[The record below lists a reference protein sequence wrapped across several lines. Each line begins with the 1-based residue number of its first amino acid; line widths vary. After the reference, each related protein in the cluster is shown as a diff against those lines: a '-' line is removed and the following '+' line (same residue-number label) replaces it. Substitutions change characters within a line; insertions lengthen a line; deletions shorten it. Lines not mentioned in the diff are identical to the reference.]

1 MTELFAQ
8 VNKLD
13 ANKGLVTLRMDVD
26 DIHKLQKFHVNG
38 ANQVVGLNASDG
50 NGVTP
55 KQRRFA
61 FALLNDIWV
70 SQVGGEWLE
79 TPETTRR
86 HFNALYE
93 YYNGLEFGDFSLG
106 MAKGNKTDVNQYI
119 NMLLD
124 YASKHDISLSVKP
137 LNELEPQEIANWE
150 YRCLMDKRC
159 VICGKQP
166 SDLHHLD
173 GSRVGIGSDRKNVN
187 HLGRKA
193 VQLCREHH
201 QMFHS
206 DENKF
211 MRQFHLNGIRIDSDI
226 ASAHR
231 LNTGE

>member
-13 ANKGLVTLRMDVD
+13 ANKGLVTLRMDVN
-26 DIHKLQKFHVNG
+26 DIHKLHKFHVNG

-93 YYNGLEFGDFSLG
+93 YYNGLEFGDFSLS

-124 YASKHDISLSVKP
+124 YSSKHDITLSVKP

-159 VICGKQP
+159 VICGKRP
-166 SDLHHLD
+166 SEFHHIET
-173 GSRVGIGSDRKNVN
+173 VGAHGGNRKNMN
-187 HLGRKA
+187 HLGLRA
-193 VQLCREHH
+193 AQLCTEHH
-201 QMFHS
+201 REAGNIPPEEFLAKYHIRGITI
-206 DENKF
+206 DEK
-211 MRQFHLNGIRIDSDI
+211 I
-226 ASAHR
+226 AAEHR
-231 LNTGE
+231 LNTK

>member
-13 ANKGLVTLRMDVD
+13 ANKGLVTLRMDVN
-26 DIHKLQKFHVNG
+26 DIYKLQKFHVNG

-79 TPETTRR
+79 TRETMRR

-93 YYNGLEFGDFSLG
+93 YYNGLEFGDFSLS

-124 YASKHDISLSVKP
+124 YASRHDIALSVKP

-159 VICGKQP
+159 VICGNQP

-173 GSRVGIGSDRKNVN
+173 TIGQGMNRQHVN
-187 HLGRKA
+187 HLGHRA

-201 QMFHS
+201 NLAHS
-206 DENKF
+206 LGIETFLK
-211 MRQFHLNGIRIDSDI
+211 QFHLNGIRIDSDI
-226 ASAHR
+226 AVAHR
-231 LNTGE
+231 LNTK

>member
-13 ANKGLVTLRMDVD
+13 ANKGLVTLRMDVN
-26 DIHKLQKFHVNG
+26 DIHKLQKFRVNG

-50 NGVTP
+50 NSVTP

-93 YYNGLEFGDFSLG
+93 YYNGLEFGDFSLS

-124 YASKHDISLSVKP
+124 YASRHDIALSVKP

-159 VICGKQP
+159 VICG
-166 SDLHHLD
+166 SNHADLAHVD
-173 GSRVGIGSDRKNVN
+173 SVGAHGGIRERIN
-187 HLGRKA
+187 HLGLKA
-193 VQLCREHH
+193 MSLCRLHH
-201 QMFHS
+201 TEQHKIGIQS
-206 DENKF
+206 F
-211 MRQFHLNGIRIDSDI
+211 MSKYHLNGIRIDSDI
-226 ASAHR
+226 AAAHR
-231 LNTGE
+231 LNTN